1 MHSLFARAR
10 TVKHAYPSSLKSPKL
25 ASVSDRNM
33 AYPPKLKIHRPQ
45 MQRANYYWAANYQ
58 TVQIFSA
65 LLDSSIKNPHPDDAK
80 KINTVMVELL
90 EALIEHD
97 GTTPTDPASFEK
109 LVKSH
114 LNGLDVKQLDHLA
127 HSLKKYK
134 FKHDCYQ
141 IIFEIVERNGRKK
154 ERESVIALQTT
165 DQLFVLLE
173 DLIKNSAV
181 SNNNNQ
187 EVIFPAN
194 WNELAR
200 KILSDSAAAWH
211 ADKKNDD
218 VANSLLKV
226 ARELAS
232 NFGMSELPE
241 AREYSVTNSLHSSL
255 TWQGASLQC
264 DARLKEVLS
273 HQNKNT
279 KQTYKAPFERALR
292 DVLELILMKK
302 IYGSGAELASLSAA
316 QLHNLREKI
325 DLVINQTSPAASDDL
340 RNLAKEVMKKAASFG
355 HIYISPNG
363 SGSGHSWI
371 GPDFSIFPNNEDGR
385 QKLGGSVFMQDA
397 KQLSPSPKKIKE
409 RSVQFISYEKNEKY
423 FPNEEALIIKVPVPA
438 DVLQRS
444 AQQVKDRW
452 IKEDIPYRAM
462 ASIDGE
468 DVHSC
473 RVGVWEAV
481 CEGMDEPARQ
491 LFVHYNRGVPD
502 PDSSAELWLRMQ
514 GYMQWIEALAG
525 EV

>member
-1 MHSLFARAR
+1 
-10 TVKHAYPSSLKSPKL
+10 
-25 ASVSDRNM
+25 
-33 AYPPKLKIHRPQ
+33 

-65 LLDSSIKNPHPDDAK
+65 LLDASIKNPHPDDAK

-90 EALIEHD
+90 EALIED
-97 GTTPTDPASFEK
+97 DSNTPTDPAAYKK
-109 LVKSH
+109 LVQSH
-114 LNGLDVKQLDHLA
+114 LSGLDAKQLNHLA
-127 HSLKKYK
+127 HSLKKSE

-141 IIFEIVERNGRKK
+141 IIFEIIERNGREK
-154 ERESVIALQTT
+154 ERESVIALQST
-165 DQLFVLLE
+165 DQLFALLE
-173 DLIKNSAV
+173 DLIITSET
-181 SNNNNQ
+181 SNTNNQ

-194 WNELAR
+194 WNESAR

-211 ADKKNDD
+211 ADKQSVD

-232 NFGMSELPE
+232 HFGMSELPE
-241 AREYSVTNSLHSSL
+241 TGEYSVINSLHSSL
-255 TWQGASLQC
+255 SWQGASLQC
-264 DARLKEVLS
+264 DARLQQAFS
-273 HQNKNT
+273 HQHQNT

-292 DVLELILMKK
+292 DVLELMLMKK
-302 IYGSGAELASLSAA
+302 MVGSGAELAGLNAA

-325 DLVINQTSPAASDDL
+325 DLVINHTSPASSEDL
-340 RNLAKEVMKKAASFG
+340 RCLAKEVMKKSASFG
-355 HIYISPNG
+355 HIHISPNG

-371 GPDFSIFPNNEDGR
+371 APDFSIFPNNEDGR
-385 QKLGGSVFMQDA
+385 QKLAGSVFVQDA

-409 RSVQFISYEKNEKY
+409 RSVQFISNEINEKY
-423 FPNEEALIIKVPVPA
+423 FPNKDALMIKVPVSA

-444 AQQVKDRW
+444 AQQVKDKW
-452 IKEDIPYRAM
+452 IKEDIPYRSM
-462 ASIDGE
+462 ASIDGD

-491 LFVHYNRGVPD
+491 LFVHYNRGLPD

-514 GYMQWIEALAG
+514 GYMHWIQALAG